1 MQADK
6 ELVSTVTLVNSLL
19 LRAALR
25 ARVALLGSSR
35 QRPEAEAARRARE
48 ASSKMNL
55 DKHSVTD
62 VSMVHSPAVQ
72 EALSVEFVLLAS
84 SPRLVHPSVRSVL
97 QVDTETLLEDPLVL
111 SAKLVSFLLDLVTMN
126 VALARLVSSLQLQAS
141 VLALHVQLVSTRTR
155 RMRLHAVPVLLVS
168 SLPVWAIRFVDSALL
183 ASSLHQRAPLYARLA
198 PLVNIKI
205 LLVS

>member
-6 ELVSTVTLVNSLL
+6 ELVSTVTLVSSLL
-19 LRAALR
+19 LRAPLR

-35 QRPEAEAARRARE
+35 QRPEAEAARRARQ

-55 DKHSVTD
+55 DKDSVIL

-72 EALSVEFVLLAS
+72 EAPSVEFVLLAS

-126 VALARLVSSLQLQAS
+126 VALARLVN
-141 VLALHVQLVSTRTR
+141 
-155 RMRLHAVPVLLVS
+155 
-168 SLPVWAIRFVDSALL
+168 
-183 ASSLHQRAPLYARLA
+183 SLHQWAPLYARLA